1 MNKKIVLLFCL
12 IIFALLCIGT
22 VCATKVT
29 MRVDSKHIVGMG
41 SGNTPFDM
49 DEFVNPMYVI
59 SERENGTSAH
69 YIIQEYPVN
78 IKDYANIQVGQ
89 TVTLEIPDSRTKVCK
104 VIEII

>member
-12 IIFALLCIGT
+12 IIVVLFCIGT
-22 VCATKVT
+22 VCATEVT

-41 SGNTPFDM
+41 SGNTPFDI
-49 DEFVNPMYVI
+49 EGFVNPMYVI

-78 IKDYANIQVGQ
+78 IEDYVNIQVGQ
-89 TVTLEIPDSRTKVCK
+89 TVTLEIPDSRIKVCK

>member
-12 IIFALLCIGT
+12 IIVALFCIGT
-22 VCATKVT
+22 VCATEVT

-49 DEFVNPMYVI
+49 DEFANPMYVI
-59 SERENGTSAH
+59 SERENGTM
-69 YIIQEYPVN
+69 E
-78 IKDYANIQVGQ
+78 DYGNIQVGQ

>member
-12 IIFALLCIGT
+12 IIVALFCIGT

-29 MRVDSKHIVGMG
+29 MRVDSKHVVGIG
-41 SGNTPFDM
+41 SGNTPIDM
-49 DEFVNPMYVI
+49 REFANPMYVI
-59 SERENGTSAH
+59 SEREKGTSAH

-78 IKDYANIQVGQ
+78 IEDYVNIQVGQ

>member
-1 MNKKIVLLFCL
+1 MNKKIVLIFCL
-12 IIFALLCIGT
+12 IIVALFCIGT
-22 VCATKVT
+22 VCATEVT
-29 MRVDSKHIVGMG
+29 MRVDSKHIIGMG

-49 DEFVNPMYVI
+49 DEFANPMYVI

-78 IKDYANIQVGQ
+78 MEDYGNIQVGQ
-89 TVTLEIPDSRTKVCK
+89 TVTLEIPNSRTKVCK

>member
-12 IIFALLCIGT
+12 IIVALFCIGT
-22 VCATKVT
+22 VCATEVT

-49 DEFVNPMYVI
+49 DEFANPMYVI
-59 SERENGTSAH
+59 SERENGTM
-69 YIIQEYPVN
+69 E
-78 IKDYANIQVGQ
+78 DYGNIQVGQ
-89 TVTLEIPDSRTKVCK
+89 TVTLEIPNSRTKVCK

>member
-12 IIFALLCIGT
+12 IIVVLFCIGT
-22 VCATKVT
+22 VCATEVT

-41 SGNTPFDM
+41 SGNTPFDIGG
-49 DEFVNPMYVI
+49 FVNPMYVI

-78 IKDYANIQVGQ
+78 IEDYVNIQVGQ
-89 TVTLEIPDSRTKVCK
+89 TVTLEIPDSRIKVCK

>member
-1 MNKKIVLLFCL
+1 MTKKIVLLFCL
-12 IIFALLCIGT
+12 IIVALFCIGT
-22 VCATKVT
+22 VCATEVT

-41 SGNTPFDM
+41 SGNSPFDM
-49 DEFVNPMYVI
+49 DGFADPMYVI
-59 SERENGTSAH
+59 SEREKGTSAH

-89 TVTLEIPDSRTKVCK
+89 TVTLEIPDSRIKACK

>member
-12 IIFALLCIGT
+12 IIVALFCIGT

-29 MRVDSKHIVGMG
+29 MRVDSKHIVGIG
-41 SGNTPFDM
+41 SGNTPIDLDGFAD
-49 DEFVNPMYVI
+49 PMYVI

-69 YIIQEYPVN
+69 YIIQEYIVN

-89 TVTLEIPDSRTKVCK
+89 TVTLEVPDSRTKVCK
-104 VIEII
+104 IIEII